1 MKRTDDP
8 HADEHAAAPGGMSA
22 SPLSGRSA
30 SVHRC
35 ALYTRVSTEEQVE
48 RYSLEAQREVL
59 ERWASALGYEVVE
72 TYTDPGYS
80 GAQEDRPGL
89 ARLLEA
95 AREKRF
101 EVVLVYRLDR
111 LARKVRLAYDLI
123 ERLEACG
130 VGLMS
135 YSEPSINTTTPIGKA
150 VLGIMAVFAEWERD
164 TFAERS
170 RLGMRK
176 AARMG
181 KYLGGIVPY
190 GYTVEDG
197 RLVPHPEEAAVVQQV
212 FTWVAERGWS
222 TERVAKELNRLGIP
236 PKYRRDGRGVR
247 GKRTAGVWRGGGVL
261 RLLKNRTY
269 VGEYTYGKRTRKA
282 QPELVKVAV
291 SPLVDAALFE
301 AAQEQLARNALF
313 AARNARTVYLLKGLI
328 RCGVCG
334 RAYVGSSDYYACVG
348 RSNRQAAPIPS
359 MRCTAPH
366 VRRHD
371 LEEAIWRDIRSFLLN
386 PDEALRAFLK
396 GESLEENEAALLE
409 KRLRSLLEAR
419 ARLLDLYLEGGID
432 KGAYYSRLEE
442 LDTRIQEVRAA
453 FEEARRHVLEE
464 RRRRE
469 SIAALEELSAR
480 VRDRLDRLTLQEKQ
494 AIARELVE
502 RVMVRPGTE
511 GVEVEVRY
519 RFGQIA
525 PHTGTGSSQPTAKT
539 SQER

>member
-1 MKRTDDP
+1 MRRADD
-8 HADEHAAAPGGMSA
+8 
-22 SPLSGRSA
+22 PLSGHSA

-59 ERWASALGYEVVE
+59 GRWAEALGYEVAE

-89 ARLLEA
+89 ARLLA
-95 AREKRF
+95 DAQGGRF
-101 EVVLVYRLDR
+101 RVVLVYRLDR

-123 ERLEACG
+123 ERLEGSG

-170 RLGMRK
+170 RLGLRK
-176 AARMG
+176 AAQSG

-197 RLVPHPEEAAVVQQV
+197 RLAPHPEEAAVVQQM
-212 FTWVAERGWS
+212 FAWVAERGWS
-222 TERVAKELNRLGIP
+222 TERVARELNRLGIP

-247 GKRTAGVWRGGGVL
+247 GRRTAGVWRGGGVL

-269 VGEYTYGKRTRKA
+269 VGEYTYGKRTRKS
-282 QPELVKVAV
+282 QPELVKVVVA
-291 SPLVDAALFE
+291 PLVEPALFE
-301 AAQEQLARNALF
+301 AVQEQLSRNALF
-313 AARNARTVYLLKGLI
+313 AARNTRTVYLLKGLI
-328 RCGVCG
+328 RCGTCG
-334 RAYVGSSDYYACVG
+334 RAYVGSTDYYACVG
-348 RSNRQAAPIPS
+348 RSNRQASPIPS

-366 VRRHD
+366 VRRRD

-386 PDEALRAFLK
+386 PGEALRAFLK
-396 GESLEENEAALLE
+396 GESPEENEAALLE

-419 ARLLDLYLEGGID
+419 ARLLDLYLEGGVD
-432 KGAYYSRLEE
+432 KESYYGRLEE
-442 LDTRIQEVRAA
+442 LDTRIREVQAA
-453 FEEARRHVLEE
+453 LEEARRHVIEE
-464 RRRRE
+464 RRRQE
-469 SIAALEELSAR
+469 SIATLEELASHLR
-480 VRDRLDRLTLQEKQ
+480 ERLEVLTPEEKQ
-494 AIARELVE
+494 AVARELVE
-502 RVMVRPGTE
+502 AVIVRPGRDE
-511 GVEVEVRY
+511 VQVEVRY

-525 PHTGTGSSQPTAKT
+525 PHTGRGSCLPQAEIGPGK
-539 SQER
+539 

>member
-1 MKRTDDP
+1 MK
-8 HADEHAAAPGGMSA
+8 
-22 SPLSGRSA
+22 
-30 SVHRC
+30 RC

-59 ERWASALGYEVVE
+59 ERWAGALGYEVAD

-89 ARLLEA
+89 ARLLTD
-95 AREKRF
+95 AREGRF
-101 EVVLVYRLDR
+101 SVVLVYRLDR

-135 YSEPSINTTTPIGKA
+135 YSEPNINTTTPIGKA

-170 RLGMRK
+170 RLGLRK
-176 AARMG
+176 AAQSG

-190 GYTVEDG
+190 GYTVEGG
-197 RLVPHPEEAAVVQQV
+197 RLSPHPEEAVVVQQM
-212 FTWVAERGWS
+212 FAWVAERGWS
-222 TERVAKELNRLGIP
+222 TERVARELNRLGIP

-269 VGEYTYGKRTRKA
+269 IGEYTYGKRTRKT

-291 SPLVDAALFE
+291 PPIVEPALFE
-301 AAQEQLARNALF
+301 AVQEQLSRNALF
-313 AARNARTVYLLKGLI
+313 AARNARSVYMLKGLI
-328 RCGVCG
+328 RCGTCG
-334 RAYVGSSDYYACVG
+334 RAYVGSTDYYACVG
-348 RSNRQAAPIPS
+348 RVSRQASPIPS

-366 VRRHD
+366 VRRGD

-386 PDEALRAFLK
+386 PGEALQAFLK
-396 GESLEENEAALLE
+396 GESREENEAALLE
-409 KRLRSLLEAR
+409 KRLRSLLDAR
-419 ARLLDLYLEGGID
+419 ARLLDLYLEGGVD
-432 KGAYYSRLEE
+432 KESYYGRLEE
-442 LDTRIQEVRAA
+442 LDTRVKEVQAA
-453 FEEARRHVLEE
+453 LDEARRQVIEE
-464 RRRRE
+464 HRRQE
-469 SIAALEELSAR
+469 SLATLEELASHLR
-480 VRDRLDRLTLQEKQ
+480 ERIDMLTPEERQ
-494 AIARELVE
+494 AVARELVE
-502 RVMVRPGTE
+502 VVTVRPGRGE
-511 GVEVEVRY
+511 VQVEVRY

-525 PHTGTGSSQPTAKT
+525 PHTGRGSSRPGAGTGPG
-539 SQER
+539 R